1 MNDQQS
7 RQAAEK
13 RAAAKYGFYV
23 HLAVYV
29 LVNALLIGINLSTAH
44 KSYWFMWPLTGWGIG
59 VLFHALNV
67 FVLAGR
73 TSLKDK
79 LVERELKKQG

>member
-1 MNDQQS
+1 MNDQHS

-29 LVNALLIGINLSTAH
+29 LVNALLIGINLSTSPES
-44 KSYWFMWPLTGWGIG
+44 KWFIWPLGGWGIG

-67 FVLAGR
+67 FVLAGKS
-73 TSLKDK
+73 SLKDK

>member
-1 MNDQQS
+1 
-7 RQAAEK
+7 
-13 RAAAKYGFYV
+13 
-23 HLAVYV
+23 
-29 LVNALLIGINLSTAH
+29 
-44 KSYWFMWPLTGWGIG
+44 MWPLTGWGIG
-59 VLFHALNV
+59 VLFHALSV